1 MINRTRYV
9 SRELWRALIQHRTLC
24 LTSVL
29 SMASILLV
37 LLFFLMIIQ
46 SVAVYTDQL
55 ESREEISVFLN
66 EGLSRSDLDSV
77 QTSLQ
82 AIPGVGTIRYVSKEE
97 AWAAFREDVA
107 DEALI
112 QAVGSNPLPASFT
125 IRPASGYRSAEGVR
139 MIARQAETVAHVED
153 VRYAGE
159 WVLRAQQVVATLKQ
173 IGAVIGIIVVL
184 GVLFVVGATT
194 RLSVQARLDSIHLV
208 RSLGGGFLFNE
219 APYLLEGFVLA
230 ALSSV
235 LTILVARFLN
245 DSLAEGLFRLQFL
258 PNSTLLLFV
267 GVSGLLGLLGSW
279 IAVVTLPR
287 KWLL

>member
-1 MINRTRYV
+1 MIHRTRYV
-9 SRELWRALIQHRTLC
+9 GRELWRALIQHRTLC
-24 LTSVL
+24 LTSIL

-37 LLFFLMIIQ
+37 LLFFLMVIQ

-77 QTSLQ
+77 QASLQ

-97 AWAAFREDVA
+97 AWNAFREDVA

-112 QAVGSNPLPASFT
+112 QAVGSNPLPASFVV
-125 IRPASGYRSAEGVR
+125 RPGPGYRSAEGVR

-173 IGAVIGIIVVL
+173 IGAIIGIIVVL

-194 RLSVQARLDSIHLV
+194 RLSIQARLDSIHLV

-258 PNSTLLLFV
+258 PNSTLALFV